1 MIKLS
6 LIAEKIDNAIAA
18 NKSKILDAIYLIGKT
33 YVGNNA
39 TQNYL
44 VFQQLINYTVLI
56 MLKLLHGN
64 QEVYFKK
71 Q

>member
-1 MIKLS
+1 MIKSS

-33 YVGNNA
+33 YVGNNG